1 MSIEKEKSSK
11 PLHPATQAAQAL
23 GRIDDATR
31 AIVPPLHPSTTY
43 LRDSDGGYSS
53 GRGYTRPQNPTYDT
67 PEDLLAT
74 LEGGASCILFSSG
87 MAAATAVF
95 QSLLPG
101 DHVIVPRV
109 MYWAL
114 RKWLHEFAMSWGL
127 EVEMVDTSNNE
138 NIAQAIRPGKTRL
151 VWLETPANPTWEIS
165 DIASAAEIAHR
176 TNARL
181 VIDNTVPTP
190 VLTRPI
196 ELGADLVVH
205 SATKY
210 LNGHSDVLAGAV
222 VTAKRDAFWQRIRTW
237 QGDAGA
243 VLGPFEAWLLLRG
256 MRTLFPRVKQSSE
269 TALSL
274 AGYFQNHSKIKQVLY
289 PGLEDHPQHELA
301 KRQMTNGYGGML
313 SIRLADG
320 HAAAVITAARVK
332 VFKRATS
339 LGGVESLI
347 EHRASIEGAATP
359 VPFDLLRL
367 SIGLE
372 HPDDLIGDLEQ
383 ALNYSDK
390 ELCEVV
396 LPETIKSS
404 ETPPDVL
411 SEHVVHVCDAH
422 IRPTIQDRGGDID
435 VKVQNQTVQFV
446 VTGSPGA
453 LVPLRGWIRGVLQH
467 YVPEIEDVEF
477 LASDLAQDTQTTEYS
492 GENLKRFIDKE
503 INPALAVHGGLIH
516 LEECHDG
523 VILLRFD
530 GRCQGCAMAEVTLRQ
545 GVETLVRERFP
556 AITTVVDIT
565 DHEAG
570 TNPYFNPGKGGGV
583 K

>member
-1 MSIEKEKSSK
+1 MSTEKKSKSLR
-11 PLHPATQAAQAL
+11 PETQAAQAL
-23 GRIDDATR
+23 GRVDEATR

-43 LRDSDGGYSS
+43 LRDPDGGYSS
-53 GRGYTRPQNPTYDT
+53 GRGYTRPQNPSYDT

-127 EVEMVDTSNNE
+127 EVEMVDTSDNK

-151 VWLETPANPTWEIS
+151 VWLETPANPTWEMS
-165 DIASAAEIAHR
+165 DIAGSARIAHEA
-176 TNARL
+176 NARL
-181 VIDNTVPTP
+181 VVDNTVPTP

-196 ELGADLVVH
+196 EFGADLVVH

-210 LNGHSDVLAGAV
+210 LNGHSDVLAGAI
-222 VTAKRDAFWQRIRTW
+222 VTAKRNAFWQRIRTW

-256 MRTLFPRVKQSSE
+256 MRTLFPRVNQSSQ
-269 TALSL
+269 TALTV
-274 AGYFQNHSKIKQVLY
+274 ARHFQNHARVAQVLY

-301 KRQMTNGYGGML
+301 RRQMTNGFGGML

-320 HAAAVITAARVK
+320 HAAAVATAARVN

-372 HPDDLIGDLEQ
+372 HPDDLIADLDQ
-383 ALNYSDK
+383 ALSYTDNA
-390 ELCEVV
+390 LHEVV

-404 ETPPDVL
+404 ETSNDAF
-411 SEHVVHVCDAH
+411 SKHVAQICNEH
-422 IRPTIQDRGGDID
+422 IRPTIQDRGGDIE
-435 VKVQNQTVQFV
+435 VLVQNQTVHLTV
-446 VTGSPGA
+446 SGSPGA
-453 LVPLRGWIRGVLQH
+453 LVPLRDWISGVLKH
-467 YVPEIEDVEF
+467 YIPEIEDVNFEIGDF
-477 LASDLAQDTQTTEYS
+477 ARDSQADKASDESLEQ
-492 GENLKRFIDKE
+492 FINDK
-503 INPALAVHGGLIH
+503 INPALSAHGGVIH
-516 LEECHDG
+516 LTEFRDS
-523 VILLRFD
+523 VVNLRFD

-545 GVETLVRERFP
+545 GVETLIREQFSEIR
-556 AITTVVDIT
+556 TVVDLT

-570 TNPYFNPGKGGGV
+570 TNPYFSPGKGGGA

>member
-1 MSIEKEKSSK
+1 MDHDKKKK
-11 PLHPATQAAQAL
+11 PTALRPETQAAQAL
-23 GRIDDATR
+23 GRIDEVTK

-43 LRDSDGGYSS
+43 LRDPDGAYRS
-53 GRGYTRPQNPTYDT
+53 GRGYTRPQNPSYDT

-127 EVEMVDTSNNE
+127 GVDMVDITRSD
-138 NIAQAIRPGKTRL
+138 NIANAIRPGKTRL
-151 VWLETPANPTWEIS
+151 IWLETPANPTWEIS
-165 DIASAAEIAHR
+165 DIASAAEIAHQI
-176 TNARL
+176 NARL
-181 VIDNTVPTP
+181 VVDNTVPTP

-196 ELGADLVVH
+196 DFGADLVVH

-210 LNGHSDVLAGAV
+210 LNGHSDVLAGAI

-269 TALSL
+269 TALAL
-274 AGYFQNHSKIKQVLY
+274 ARHFQGHPKVKQVLY
-289 PGLEDHPQHELA
+289 PGLDSHPQHKLA

-320 HAAAVITAARVK
+320 HAAAVATAARVS
-332 VFKRATS
+332 VLKRATS

-359 VPFDLLRL
+359 VAFDLLRL

-372 HPDDLIGDLEQ
+372 HVDDLIADLEQ
-383 ALNYSDK
+383 ALEYTEEDLSNLAVTEKIVTDHSK
-390 ELCEVV
+390 
-396 LPETIKSS
+396 PNA
-404 ETPPDVL
+404 L
-411 SEHVVHVCDAH
+411 SEQVMQICGSH
-422 IRPTIQDRGGDID
+422 IRPTIQDRGGD
-435 VKVQNQTVQFV
+435 VKVSVRENTALFFML
-446 VTGSPGA
+446 GSPGA
-453 LVPLRGWIRGVLQH
+453 LVPLRNWIRGVLNH
-467 YVPEIEDVEF
+467 YAPQIEHIEF
-477 LASDLAQDTQTTEYS
+477 RTRELSEDTQSKQPTS
-492 GENLKRFIDKE
+492 ENLQKFITDQ
-503 INPALAVHGGLIH
+503 INPALSAHDGLIH
-516 LEECHDG
+516 LDAVRGGEVFLE
-523 VILLRFD
+523 FD

-545 GVETLVRERFP
+545 GIETLIHEQFP
-556 AITTVVDIT
+556 AVTTVVDVT
-565 DHEAG
+565 DHDAG
-570 TNPYFNPGKGGGV
+570 ANPYFSPGKGGGAE
-583 K
+583 

>member
-1 MSIEKEKSSK
+1 MSTEHKK
-11 PLHPATQAAQAL
+11 PPKALHPETQAAQAL

-43 LRDSDGGYSS
+43 LRDPDGGYSS
-53 GRGYTRPQNPTYDT
+53 GRGYTRPQNPSYDT

-74 LEGGASCILFSSG
+74 LEGGASCVLFSSG

-138 NIAQAIRPGKTRL
+138 NVEQAIRPGNTRL

-165 DIASAAEIAHR
+165 DIAGIARIAHEA
-176 TNARL
+176 NARL
-181 VIDNTVPTP
+181 VVDNTVPTP

-196 ELGADLVVH
+196 ELGADLIVH

-210 LNGHSDVLAGAV
+210 LNGHSDVLAGAI

-269 TALSL
+269 IALKL
-274 AGYFQNHSKIKQVLY
+274 ARYFQKHTRVSKVLY

-301 KRQMTNGYGGML
+301 TCQMTNGYGGML

-320 HAAAVITAARVK
+320 HAAAVATAARVNI
-332 VFKRATS
+332 FKRATS

-359 VPFDLLRL
+359 VPFDLLRI

-372 HPDDLIGDLEQ
+372 HPDDLIVDLKQ
-383 ALNYSDK
+383 ALDYTDEDLGAVVIPEVTQSK
-390 ELCEVV
+390 ESSQNV
-396 LPETIKSS
+396 LFEQVTQ
-404 ETPPDVL
+404 
-411 SEHVVHVCDAH
+411 VCNAH

-435 VKVQNQTVQFV
+435 VLVQDKSVNIAVS
-446 VTGSPGA
+446 GSPGA
-453 LVPLRGWIRGVLQH
+453 LVPLRSWISGVLKH
-467 YVPEIEDVEF
+467 YVPQIEEVRFEKDAFVKE
-477 LASDLAQDTQTTEYS
+477 TQTHKAV
-492 GENLKRFIDKE
+492 GEGLEQFINDK
-503 INPALAVHGGLIH
+503 INPALSAHGGIIH
-516 LEECHDG
+516 LEDYTGG
-523 VILLRFD
+523 VIRLRFA

-545 GVETLVRERFP
+545 GVEILVREQFP
-556 AITTVVDIT
+556 EITTIMDVT
-565 DHEAG
+565 DHELG
-570 TNPYFNPGKGGGV
+570 TDPYFSPGKGGGA